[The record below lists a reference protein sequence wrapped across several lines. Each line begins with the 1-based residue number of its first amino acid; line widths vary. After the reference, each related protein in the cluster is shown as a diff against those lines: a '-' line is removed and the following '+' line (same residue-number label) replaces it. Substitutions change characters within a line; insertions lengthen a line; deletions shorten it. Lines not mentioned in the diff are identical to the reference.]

1 MSQLNRLYWIK
12 KEIEQIEEQIK
23 ELSVLSAVKMS
34 GMPKGNDV
42 NSPVEQFTARLL
54 LLQDKLCKKLIEYV
68 DEQTRIEEVIENFD
82 EPEVRIIARKRY
94 IENKSWEAI
103 GNEMF
108 IDRTTAYKKLRKYE
122 KSHL

>member
-54 LLQDKLCKKLIEYV
+54 HLQDKLGRKLVEYV
-68 DEQTRIEEVIENFD
+68 EEQTRIEEVIENFD

-94 IENKSWEAI
+94 IENKSWLSAMKCSLIEPQHI
-103 GNEMF
+103 
-108 IDRTTAYKKLRKYE
+108 R
-122 KSHL
+122 S

>member
-1 MSQLNRLYWIK
+1 MSQLNRLYWLK
-12 KEIEQIEEQIK
+12 REIEQIEEQIK

-42 NSPVEQFTARLL
+42 SSPIEQFTERLMF
-54 LLQDKLCKKLIEYV
+54 LQEKLCRKLIEYV

-94 IENKSWEAI
+94 IESKSWETI

-108 IDRTTAYKKLRKYE
+108 IDRTTAYKKLRRYE
-122 KSHL
+122 KRYF